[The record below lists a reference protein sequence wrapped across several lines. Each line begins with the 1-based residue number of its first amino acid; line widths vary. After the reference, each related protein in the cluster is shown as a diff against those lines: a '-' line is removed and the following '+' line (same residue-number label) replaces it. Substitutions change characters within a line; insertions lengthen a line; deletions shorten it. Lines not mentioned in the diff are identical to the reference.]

1 MYLDMLLNDFLRS
14 LVQCAADPSPT
25 MQLHLQHRVMVLKS
39 ALRQE
44 EKAMEKRITE
54 NVLKTLS
61 VRLENNGAIH
71 EIESLRKAIEQL
83 EK

>member
-1 MYLDMLLNDFLRS
+1 
-14 LVQCAADPSPT
+14 
-25 MQLHLQHRVMVLKS
+25 MVLKS

-44 EKAMEKRITE
+44 EIAMEKRITE

>member
-54 NVLKTLS
+54 NVLKAIS
-61 VRLENNGAIH
+61 VQLDNNGAIN

-83 EK
+83 VK

>member
-54 NVLKTLS
+54 NVLKAIS
-61 VRLENNGAIH
+61 VQLENNGAIN

-83 EK
+83 VK

>member
-54 NVLKTLS
+54 NVLKAIS
-61 VRLENNGAIH
+61 VQFENNGAIN

-83 EK
+83 VK

>member
-44 EKAMEKRITE
+44 EKAMEKRITK
-54 NVLKTLS
+54 NVLKAIS
-61 VRLENNGAIH
+61 VQLENNGAIN

-83 EK
+83 VK